1 MNPRVGSESTRIVP
15 HVFFSRSRC
24 VLHMQMVVWPYGRMA
39 DVIAEKILAKRL
51 FLDVLKAPECS
62 TRVCVVVVAVA
73 AIAVIAITVLR
84 YHVIFLFIYRSMSS
98 LL

>member
-1 MNPRVGSESTRIVP
+1 M
-15 HVFFSRSRC
+15 
-24 VLHMQMVVWPYGRMA
+24 LHMQMVVWPYGRMA

-73 AIAVIAITVLR
+73 AIVVIAITVLR